1 MAFPQ
6 IFIRLTVLAALMFLL
21 TNTVS
26 AETRLEARGVGFID
40 VVADQVKFS
49 ASVTEINRSAVDA
62 QTRVNSTV
70 ARLEKAIAKFSLN
83 EDSID
88 SSALSVNPE
97 YRWDS
102 DGRKQVFVGYRVS
115 RNLNFTANNVSE
127 IGAIM
132 SSLTA
137 SGATQVNTPKLAY
150 SQPDDAQQQAL
161 RNAVANAL
169 SVVRTM
175 ASAAELTIQ
184 GINSISEGN
193 DYSADPVENFMR
205 AEPASAVDA
214 APQVSVSTLRYTAEV
229 SIVATAN

>member
-97 YRWDS
+97 YRWDA
-102 DGRKQVFVGYRVS
+102 DVRKQVFVGYRVS

-137 SGATQVNTPKLAY
+137 SGATQVNTPQLAY

-184 GINSISEGN
+184 GINSITEGN
-193 DYSADPVENFMR
+193 GYSADPFESLMR

-229 SIVATAN
+229 NVVATAN